1 MLSIHLEVKDFGNKD
16 EMNYETDENNE
27 ENMREFCI
35 FIAER
40 KSENTKRTTKIW
52 QANLVQVLLREE
64 WVDASKRRTF
74 FPLQSFDSY
83 VFSTVNL
90 LKEIGFKLLNFLER
104 L

>member
-40 KSENTKRTTKIW
+40 KSENTKRTTKI
-52 QANLVQVLLREE
+52 
-64 WVDASKRRTF
+64 
-74 FPLQSFDSY
+74 
-83 VFSTVNL
+83 
-90 LKEIGFKLLNFLER
+90 
-104 L
+104 